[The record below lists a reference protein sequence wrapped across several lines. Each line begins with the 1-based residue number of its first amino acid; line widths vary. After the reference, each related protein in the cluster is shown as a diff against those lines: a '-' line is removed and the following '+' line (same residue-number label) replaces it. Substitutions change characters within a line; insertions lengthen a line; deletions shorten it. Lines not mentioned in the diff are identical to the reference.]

1 MDINSKYVIIY
12 IDKEIDTKYEI
23 IKNIT
28 LLPSENN
35 INEINVYQYF
45 LKENI
50 CIIIFLLNNE
60 EKKYGDNKNILEVYP
75 DDYTENLLITNA
87 LFIIYLSEFKR
98 SLILL
103 ELIQKYNKI
112 IFYNYENL
120 FKNLD
125 SFINDTY
132 IIEKDHVSKFI
143 SYYNDLKEI
152 INENY
157 NKNIKLELNKKI
169 NQINNEK
176 LDETNKIYIV
186 TFYKNSDNNILNTIQ
201 KTCIIQNIKNRDV
214 DKILI
219 IGYNLKNVF
228 DNENDKIILHDL
240 TNEEN
245 MNLNVDKKL
254 CSETIVIENT
264 VNLCKDKEIFS
275 EESCSNENTMNL
287 CKDKEI
293 FSGESCSNE
302 NTENIIYF
310 ENDVI
315 DDISFSKLIKIT
327 NNIFNNKIVC
337 IVRSDIIIQNQE
349 NIDFMDINL
358 ELSKKKIFTISRL
371 DRCINS
377 KIIKSQRLS
386 NNLFSTEQDAWLF
399 KTPILLS
406 ENAYKI
412 LDNKYL
418 YHKYDHLYLNKILIK
433 NNYYIVNNTILK
445 ILRILSNNNI
455 NTRELIIEKNIE
467 NKNIFLLP
475 DYDILNKLPLEHLIK
490 ISDIDENEVYRM
502 KCYFFNKYL
511 KNKIMNNI

>member
-1 MDINSKYVIIY
+1 
-12 IDKEIDTKYEI
+12 
-23 IKNIT
+23 
-28 LLPSENN
+28 
-35 INEINVYQYF
+35 
-45 LKENI
+45 
-50 CIIIFLLNNE
+50 
-60 EKKYGDNKNILEVYP
+60 
-75 DDYTENLLITNA
+75 
-87 LFIIYLSEFKR
+87 
-98 SLILL
+98 
-103 ELIQKYNKI
+103 
-112 IFYNYENL
+112 
-120 FKNLD
+120 
-125 SFINDTY
+125 
-132 IIEKDHVSKFI
+132 
-143 SYYNDLKEI
+143 
-152 INENY
+152 
-157 NKNIKLELNKKI
+157 
-169 NQINNEK
+169 
-176 LDETNKIYIV
+176 
-186 TFYKNSDNNILNTIQ
+186 
-201 KTCIIQNIKNRDV
+201 
-214 DKILI
+214 
-219 IGYNLKNVF
+219 
-228 DNENDKIILHDL
+228 
-240 TNEEN
+240 
-245 MNLNVDKKL
+245 
-254 CSETIVIENT
+254 
-264 VNLCKDKEIFS
+264 
-275 EESCSNENTMNL
+275 MNL